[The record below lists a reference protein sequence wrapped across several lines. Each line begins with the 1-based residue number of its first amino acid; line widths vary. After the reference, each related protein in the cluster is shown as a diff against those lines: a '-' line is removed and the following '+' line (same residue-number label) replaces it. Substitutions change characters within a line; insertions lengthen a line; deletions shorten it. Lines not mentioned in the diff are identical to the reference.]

1 LLEDRDEH
9 LLPVIAA
16 TRASV
21 MTLLGY
27 RLGATAAVTAVALAI
42 SLPLAGVVHPDGAPG
57 MVGVVVAAGALSAV
71 PALAMA
77 ALAGNR
83 VQGIAVMK
91 VIGLPLYLPLASW
104 FLSGAA
110 RWIVAPLP
118 SAWAAWALWAP
129 TPSAA
134 IATGLGAVALTAVVV
149 VPLTRRFS
157 PVPGAP
163 RPGSFTWGVPGSLVG
178 DHSTDPGDSLP

>member
-118 SAWAAWALWAP
+118 SAWAGGRCGLPRRQLPLLPGWARW
-129 TPSAA
+129 
-134 IATGLGAVALTAVVV
+134 
-149 VPLTRRFS
+149 R
-157 PVPGAP
+157 
-163 RPGSFTWGVPGSLVG
+163 
-178 DHSTDPGDSLP
+178 